1 MKKSERLNQELIYL
15 SDKKIFHLK
24 EIEDQFSISERTAL
38 RDITDL
44 ERLGLSFY
52 TEAGRNG
59 GYHIT
64 NNKLLMPI
72 RFNTQEINAIFFALQ
87 AIKRISAT
95 PYSNEYD
102 EIKQKLLKS
111 LPDKLQEQV
120 QLQTDVVHF
129 NSQPSLNRVKYFEIL
144 IDACT
149 NNKLVCVRSS
159 QLINKDQELQLLDLF
174 FQAGNWFCHAY
185 NEKSASWYVL
195 RLDKFERV
203 EIVANQH
210 NLLNKAELLAK
221 FKQYEKEYYQI
232 SYRCILTK
240 AGEQK
245 IQYNSYPIMNIMHDN
260 GKIYL
265 DGKYSKKEL
274 HYLVDYL
281 ISLGNNV
288 KILYPV
294 ELKRKYLA
302 QLREIMKQYD

>member
-185 NEKSASWYVL
+185 NEKSASWYV
-195 RLDKFERV
+195 
-203 EIVANQH
+203 
-210 NLLNKAELLAK
+210 
-221 FKQYEKEYYQI
+221 FKT
-232 SYRCILTK
+232 R
-240 AGEQK
+240 
-245 IQYNSYPIMNIMHDN
+245 
-260 GKIYL
+260 
-265 DGKYSKKEL
+265 
-274 HYLVDYL
+274 
-281 ISLGNNV
+281 
-288 KILYPV
+288 
-294 ELKRKYLA
+294 
-302 QLREIMKQYD
+302 